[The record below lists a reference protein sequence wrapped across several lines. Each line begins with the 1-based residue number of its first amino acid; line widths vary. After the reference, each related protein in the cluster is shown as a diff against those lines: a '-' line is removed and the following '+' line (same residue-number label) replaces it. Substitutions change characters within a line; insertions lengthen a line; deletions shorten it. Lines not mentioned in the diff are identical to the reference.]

1 MATRIGLAF
10 GGLVASV
17 ILIAGLVAG
26 CDGGGGG
33 GEATPVPPE
42 LQDQLRRMVL
52 QAEDVP
58 SGFGVIDEE
67 FSTNQDVVDASADP
81 EAQLAKLLQWGR
93 ILGYDVTYE
102 PGGPSGDGEA
112 IIFSLNSTASIYQAP
127 EGASA
132 AFAEAASQTRTT
144 DWTLFFGGAENIV
157 VGELP
162 APDVADEI
170 LWLRVSGK
178 AEAGEQTFAHDVV
191 LLRTGAI
198 RGSLQVGSF
207 GTEEGRQF
215 VEKMMRAQ
223 AEHMVTAVP

>member
-1 MATRIGLAF
+1 VLRIRLAF
-10 GGLVASV
+10 GAVAVLLASV
-17 ILIAGLVAG
+17 SILLAG

-33 GEATPVPPE
+33 ETPTPAPPE
-42 LQDQLRRMVL
+42 LEQRLRSMVL

-58 SGFGVIDEE
+58 SGFVVIDDE
-67 FSTNQDVVDASADP
+67 FSTNQAVADETTDP
-81 EAQLAKLLQWGR
+81 EKELAKLEQRRR

-102 PGGPSGDGEA
+102 PGGPSDGEA
-112 IIFSLNSTASIYQAP
+112 IIFSLNSTASLYQTP

-132 AFAEAASQTRTT
+132 SFAEAANQARTT
-144 DWTLFFGGAENIV
+144 DWTLFFGGAVNIV
-157 VGELP
+157 VEEQP
-162 APDVADEI
+162 APAVADEI

-191 LLRTGAI
+191 LLRTGAA

-207 GTEEGRQF
+207 GTPEGKQF
-215 VEKMMRAQ
+215 VEGMIRAQ